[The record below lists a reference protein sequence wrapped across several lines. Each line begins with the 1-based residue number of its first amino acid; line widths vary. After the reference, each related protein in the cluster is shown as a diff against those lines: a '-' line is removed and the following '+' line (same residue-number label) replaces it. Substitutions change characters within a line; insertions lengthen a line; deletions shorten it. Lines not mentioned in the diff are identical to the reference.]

1 MLHLLKSRSCGHH
14 GASQVPCPP
23 LGLLCGQQGCAS
35 AAVARCVCIT
45 GASGTKGRMYT
56 NRPQP
61 AVATCLQEA
70 AAKLQEQLG
79 DPAAVCLLSVPE
91 EGKVSMVAAFSPA
104 VVQQGLQVGRAC
116 SMTASVCLSYQS
128 RQHGHT
134 HPALPVQVPEHGP
147 CLMMLQKLRYCR
159 SLS

>member
-1 MLHLLKSRSCGHH
+1 MPSPGLVVQSAGLRFRSSG
-14 GASQVPCPP
+14 
-23 LGLLCGQQGCAS
+23 
-35 AAVARCVCIT
+35 RCVCIT
-45 GASGTKGRMYT
+45 DASGTKERMYT

-104 VVQQGLQVGRAC
+104 VVKQGLQVGRAC
-116 SMTASVCLSYQS
+116 SMTASVCLSHQG
-128 RQHGHT
+128 RQHSHT
-134 HPALPVQVPEHGP
+134 HPAVPMQVLEYGP
-147 CLMMLQKLRYCR
+147 CLMMLPNRD
-159 SLS
+159 SAGA